1 MEQWR
6 GVLSDKSTTDSTRI
20 IKFNIL
26 KIHEEISD
34 AKCVLRK
41 KNICLNDINGKAE
54 YSKVNHTD
62 NIKLPQ
68 EVP

>member
-1 MEQWR
+1 MRFKE
-6 GVLSDKSTTDSTRI
+6 
-20 IKFNIL
+20 
-26 KIHEEISD
+26 
-34 AKCVLRK
+34 
-41 KNICLNDINGKAE
+41 NICWNDINGKAE